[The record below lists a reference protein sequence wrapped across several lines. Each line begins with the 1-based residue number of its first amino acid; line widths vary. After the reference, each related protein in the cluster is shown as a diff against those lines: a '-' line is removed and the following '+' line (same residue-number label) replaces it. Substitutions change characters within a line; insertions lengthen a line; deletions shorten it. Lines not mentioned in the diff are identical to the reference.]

1 MKQNSNYTITK
12 AVVDTTSQEVTDIY
26 VNGNNR
32 FAPYSTP
39 VEVEENH
46 TDTIDVINSTDSV
59 EIEPSDGYDAM
70 EKVTVTLDKSGIV
83 NNPAITLSGISSE
96 LSIEIPRGSAWTG
109 IITISPQE

>member
-1 MKQNSNYTITK
+1 MKSNSNYTITK

-26 VNGNNR
+26 INGNNH

-46 TDTIDVINSTDSV
+46 TDTIDVLSNTEPV

-70 EKVTVTLDKSGIV
+70 GKVTVTLDKSGFV
-83 NNPAITLSGISSE
+83 NNPTVTLSGISDE
-96 LSIEIPRGSAWTG
+96 ISIEIPRGTAWTG
-109 IITISPQE
+109 IITVSPQE